1 MEDVSTA
8 ADLKACC
15 GAAFESPLVH
25 LLLGGRLHPGGDDL
39 TRRLA
44 DLTGIGPGDRVLDVA
59 SGLGTTAQLL
69 ALERGATV
77 RGIDLSP
84 GLIAAAR
91 RGAGEA
97 GLGDRVDFE
106 VQDAEELDLPAG
118 SFDAVVCEC
127 ALCTFP
133 DQKAAVAGFRRV
145 LRSGGRVGIA
155 DVTLDRDRLPPELDT
170 TVGRVACIAGA
181 LQASGYEALLRHAGF
196 SDVAIEPHRDAALA
210 TVDAIRAAVESAR
223 EWLLGLFDVERVLYL
238 VDLARDAV
246 CDGVI
251 GYGLITARV
260 DGVARE
266 T

>member
-1 MEDVSTA
+1 MDAGSA
-8 ADLKACC
+8 AVDIKACC
-15 GAAFESPLVH
+15 AATYESPLVQ

-59 SGLGTTAQLL
+59 SGLGTTARLL
-69 ALERGATV
+69 AVERGATV
-77 RGIDLSP
+77 RGVDLSP
-84 GLIAAAR
+84 GLVAGAR
-91 RGAGEA
+91 RGAVDA

-118 SFDAVVCEC
+118 SVEVVVCEC

-133 DQKAAVAGFRRV
+133 NQKAAVAGFKRV

-155 DVTLDRDRLPPELDT
+155 DVTLDRDGLPPELDT
-170 TVGRVACIAGA
+170 PVGRIACIAGA
-181 LQASGYEALLRHAGF
+181 LPTSGYEALLRDAGF
-196 SDVAIEPHRDAALA
+196 SDVAVEPHPDAALA
-210 TVDAIRAAVESAR
+210 TVDALRAVVESAR
-223 EWLLGLFDVERVLYL
+223 EWLLGLFDVERALRL
-238 VDLARDAV
+238 IDLARGAV

-260 DGVARE
+260 DGAAHG

>member
-15 GAAFESPLVH
+15 VAAFESPLVQ

-59 SGLGTTAQLL
+59 SGLGTTAKLL
-69 ALERGATV
+69 AVERGAAV
-77 RGIDLSP
+77 RGVDLSP
-84 GLIAAAR
+84 GLVAGAR
-91 RGAGEA
+91 RGAVDA
-97 GLGDRVDFE
+97 GLADRVDFE

-118 SFDAVVCEC
+118 SFDVVVCEC

-133 DQKAAVAGFRRV
+133 DQPAAVAAFKRV

-155 DVTLDRDRLPPELDT
+155 DVTLDRDGLPPELDT
-170 TVGRVACIAGA
+170 PVGRIACIAGA
-181 LQASGYEALLRHAGF
+181 LPISGYEALLRDAGF
-196 SDVAIEPHRDAALA
+196 SDVAVEPHPDAALA
-210 TVDAIRAAVESAR
+210 TVDAIRAAVEPAR
-223 EWLLGLFDVERVLYL
+223 EWLLGLLDVERVLYL
-238 VDLARDAV
+238 VDLARGAV
-246 CDGVI
+246 CNGVI

-260 DGVARE
+260 DGAAHG